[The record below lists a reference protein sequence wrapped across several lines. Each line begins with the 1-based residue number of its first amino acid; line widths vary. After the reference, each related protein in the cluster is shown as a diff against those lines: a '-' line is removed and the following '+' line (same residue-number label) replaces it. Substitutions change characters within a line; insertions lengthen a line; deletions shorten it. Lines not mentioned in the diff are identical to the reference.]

1 MANNTKATPQEEE
14 AREKG
19 PTPDA
24 PLSDAAVTK
33 VIKQATRRGY
43 VTYEQLNAV
52 MPSKEVRSEQIE
64 DILAMLNEMGISV
77 VETEEAETGAEAEA
91 EAEAEEVREKP
102 VSATRRTVGSRELA
116 GSW

>member
-1 MANNTKATPQEEE
+1 
-14 AREKG
+14 
-19 PTPDA
+19 
-24 PLSDAAVTK
+24 

>member
-77 VETEEAETGAEAEA
+77 VETEEDENRKKRTDLYRYHPTRAKA
-91 EAEAEEVREKP
+91 
-102 VSATRRTVGSRELA
+102 VS
-116 GSW
+116 